1 MRDSAGRWFTGKNA
15 KIFWI
20 YKTKLVP
27 ASFSCIKECS
37 GQYSLLI
44 KMHIVTGNE
53 KLSEIYFKNLF
64 FQNVFAFI
72 NFFLNTIISI
82 SSSTQIAR
90 YVMCVQYVQKQPP
103 EEFFKKDVLKNFV
116 NFAGKHPC
124 WSLFFNKVTG
134 LTGLRACNLIKKRL
148 QHRCV
153 PVKLAKFYEHL
164 FADDCWSNYM

>member
-1 MRDSAGRWFTGKNA
+1 MRDSAGRWFTGEKA

-27 ASFSCIKECS
+27 ASFSCTKECS

-44 KMHIVTGNE
+44 KMHIVTGNL
-53 KLSEIYFKNLF
+53 KLSEVILSYLKFILKTYFFKMFSLLLF
-64 FQNVFAFI
+64 FFM
-72 NFFLNTIISI
+72 NTIISI
-82 SSSTQIAR
+82 SSSSQIAC

-103 EEFFKKDVLKNFV
+103 EVFFKKDVLKNFA

-134 LTGLRACNLIKKRL
+134 LNRA
-148 QHRCV
+148 
-153 PVKLAKFYEHL
+153 
-164 FADDCWSNYM
+164 